1 MNTFTG
7 TRALIRLA
15 LRRDR
20 VMLPIWLAAFVLS
33 AASSPKATVGLYPTR
48 ESLVAAA
55 DTFNGAQSL
64 VALYG
69 RIYDPTSVG
78 ALAMIKLGGFGGV
91 FVAILST
98 ILVVRHTRAEEET
111 GRQEL
116 VGAGVV
122 GRRAPLTA
130 ALLVALGTN
139 LVLALLT
146 ALGLTAAGL
155 PVAGSFAFGLA
166 WGGVG
171 IAFAAIAAVT
181 AQLSSTARG
190 ATTLTM
196 AVLGVVY
203 VLRAVGDTA
212 GAGGPRWATWLSPI
226 GWGQQFRPYA
236 GNRWWVLLITLGFS
250 AVVTAAAY
258 ALVARRDLGAGLV
271 PDRLGRACARP
282 GLRSPLAL
290 AWRLQ
295 RGSLYGWLVGFA
307 LMGLVFGNIATNLT
321 GFVSSGPA
329 RDLFEKLGGQKGF
342 VEAYLAAVLGIVGVV
357 ASAYGI
363 QAAMRLRAEET
374 AGHLE
379 PLLATSVSR
388 TRWVLSH
395 TVVAL
400 SGNTLLLVVAGLA
413 AGVGYGV
420 HGGDSGAVGR
430 VLAGALV
437 QIPGT
442 WVLTGLVVL
451 AFGFAPRLAV
461 AGWAALA
468 AFVVLGELGPLLKLN
483 HWVMD
488 VSPYTHIPKLPGSP
502 FHLLPVVTLIV
513 LSVALIVAG
522 LVGFRRRDVPVG

>member
-7 TRALIRLA
+7 TRALMRLA
-15 LRRDR
+15 IRRDR
-20 VMLPIWLAAFVLS
+20 VMLPIWLAVFVLS
-33 AASSPKATVGLYPTR
+33 AASSPKATIGLYPTR

-55 DTFNGAQSL
+55 NTFNGAQSL

-78 ALAMIKLGGFGGV
+78 ALAMIKLGGLGSV
-91 FVAILST
+91 FVAILS
-98 ILVVRHTRAEEET
+98 IVLVVRHTRAEEET

-130 ALLVALGTN
+130 ALLVALGTD

-146 ALGLTAAGL
+146 ALALTAAGL

-171 IAFAAIAAVT
+171 LAFAAVAAVT
-181 AQLSSTARG
+181 AQVASTARG
-190 ATTLTM
+190 ATTLGMT
-196 AVLGVVY
+196 VLAVVY

-212 GAGGPRWATWLSPI
+212 GVGGPTWATWLSPI
-226 GWGQQFRPYA
+226 GWGQQFRPYE
-236 GNRWWVLLITLGFS
+236 GNRWWVLFLTLGFS
-250 AVVTAAAY
+250 VVVTAAAY
-258 ALVARRDLGAGLV
+258 VLVARRDLGAGLV
-271 PDRLGRACARP
+271 PDRLGRATARAS
-282 GLRSPLAL
+282 LRSPLAL

-295 RGSLYGWLVGFA
+295 RGALYGWLVGFV
-307 LMGLVFGNIATNLT
+307 LLGFVFGNIATNLN
-321 GFVSSGPA
+321 GFMSSGPA
-329 RDLFEKLGGQKGF
+329 KDLFQKLGGEKAF
-342 VEAYLAAVLGIVGVV
+342 VDAYLAAILGIVGIT

-363 QAAMRLRAEET
+363 QAAMRLRSEET

-379 PLLATSVSR
+379 SLLATSVSR

-395 TVVAL
+395 TVVAML
-400 SGNTLLLVVAGLA
+400 GAALLLVGSGLA
-413 AGVGYGV
+413 AGAGYST
-420 HGGDSGAVGR
+420 HGGDAAAFGR

-451 AFGFAPRLAV
+451 AFGFVPRLAV
-461 AGWAALA
+461 AGWAALS
-468 AFVVLGELGPLLKLN
+468 AFVVLGEIGPLLSLN

-488 VSPYTHIPKLPGSP
+488 VSPYTHVPKLPGSP
-502 FHLLPVVTLIV
+502 FHLLPVVLLTV
-513 LSVALIVAG
+513 LGVALVAAG